1 MLANEDILMISDLL
15 DKKLKPI
22 EVRFGQMQEH
32 SDMMQGEM
40 DMRFSQLQNQMD
52 HLKLD
57 MDLVKGVLKEHSDKL
72 GLCSELLY
80 KDY

>member
-22 EVRFGQMQEH
+22 EVRFGQMQ
-32 SDMMQGEM
+32 GEM
-40 DMRFSQLQNQMD
+40 DIRFSQLQNQMD

-57 MDLVKGVLKEHSDKL
+57 MDLVKGVLKEHSDKR
-72 GLCSELLY
+72 GVM
-80 KDY
+80 

>member
-1 MLANEDILMISDLL
+1 MPTNDDILMISDLL

-32 SDMMQGEM
+32 SD
-40 DMRFSQLQNQMD
+40 
-52 HLKLD
+52 
-57 MDLVKGVLKEHSDKL
+57 KL